1 MAEAIKDDPAAS
13 RNGLRRVQTESQ
25 FRKCNACGET
35 LFIKDLQKALEVCKV
50 CGYHF
55 QISAMKRIGILLDEG
70 SFKELFGDLEAL
82 DPLQFKGRRSYL
94 ERIKE
99 AQLKTGLKDAVVC
112 GEGKI
117 LDREVVVAVM
127 DFQFI
132 GGSMGSVVGEK
143 ITRAIEHA
151 TATRRPVIIVCC
163 SGGARMDEGAFSLM
177 QMAKTSAA
185 LNRHDQAG
193 LLCVTLLTHPTL
205 AGVSASFAFLGDI
218 IMAEPKAM
226 IGFTG
231 ARVIEQTIKKKL
243 PEGFQESEFLLE
255 HGQIDMV
262 VERKNIRET
271 LSKIVLFTLPQQ
283 IAAPVEL
290 TAVPVEIPLTE
301 VDNEVETARTS
312 PEVKAASMRK
322 PVKAAPK
329 KPVAKVATKV
339 ATRGTAA
346 KRSATSAAKKN
357 APVLAR
363 KAIAKKSVKK
373 R

>member
-1 MAEAIKDDPAAS
+1 MGILFSMAEAIKDDATS
-13 RNGLRRVQTESQ
+13 TLNGQRRIQTESQ

-35 LFIKDLQKALEVCKV
+35 LFIKDLQKSLEVCKV

-55 QISAMKRIGILLDEG
+55 QIGALNRIAMLLDPG
-70 SFKELFGDLEAL
+70 SFHEMFANLEAE
-82 DPLQFKGRRSYL
+82 DPLHFKGRRSYL
-94 ERIKE
+94 ERIRE
-99 AQLKTGLKDAVVC
+99 AQHKTGLKDAVIC
-112 GEGKI
+112 GEGSI
-117 LDREVVVAVM
+117 CEREVVVAVM

-151 TATRRPVIIVCC
+151 TAIRKPVILVCC

-185 LNRHDQAG
+185 LYRHDQAG

-218 IMAEPKAM
+218 IIAEPKAM

-262 VERKNIRET
+262 AERKNLRDI
-271 LSKIVLFTLPQQ
+271 LAKIVQFTVPQKL
-283 IAAPVEL
+283 AAGRNP
-290 TAVPVEIPLTE
+290 P
-301 VDNEVETARTS
+301 
-312 PEVKAASMRK
+312 PE
-322 PVKAAPK
+322 APK
-329 KPVAKVATKV
+329 QSPLPI
-339 ATRGTAA
+339 RAA
-346 KRSATSAAKKN
+346 KRKPAPKAA
-357 APVLAR
+357 AAR
-363 KAIAKKSVKK
+363 TRPKAVSKAKRIAGAKLKVPAIGRKVIAKKKK
-373 R
+373 I

>member
-1 MAEAIKDDPAAS
+1 MAEAIKDDAVS
-13 RNGLRRVQTESQ
+13 TLNGQRRIQTESQ

-35 LFIKDLQKALEVCKV
+35 LFIKDLQKALDVCKV

-55 QISAMKRIGILLDEG
+55 QIGALNRIAILLDPG
-70 SFKELFGDLEAL
+70 SFRELFANLEAE
-82 DPLQFKGRRSYL
+82 DPLHFKGRRSYL
-94 ERIKE
+94 ERIRE
-99 AQLKTGLKDAVVC
+99 AQHKTGLKDAVIC
-112 GEGKI
+112 GEGSI
-117 LDREVVVAVM
+117 CERDVVVAVM

-151 TATRRPVIIVCC
+151 TATRKPVILVCC

-185 LNRHDQAG
+185 LYRHDQAG

-218 IMAEPKAM
+218 IIAEPKAM

-262 VERKNIRET
+262 AERKNLRDI
-271 LSKIVLFTLPQQ
+271 LAKIVQFTVPQKLTADPRPAPKLSPLPISVAKQKPAPKAAAARTRPKAVSKAKR
-283 IAAPVEL
+283 IAGTKLKAPVI
-290 TAVPVEIPLTE
+290 T
-301 VDNEVETARTS
+301 
-312 PEVKAASMRK
+312 RK
-322 PVKAAPK
+322 V
-329 KPVAKVATKV
+329 
-339 ATRGTAA
+339 
-346 KRSATSAAKKN
+346 
-357 APVLAR
+357 
-363 KAIAKKSVKK
+363 IAKKKK
-373 R
+373 I